1 MAKRLP
7 ASKVQKFSQAQL
19 NRYLA
24 NPRLR
29 AKLPTRFLPADMQ
42 ATRKKNS
49 ENKAKAALDAMEV
62 VPDSGLTFGKLK
74 NMMAYQ
80 EGLQY
85 RDTDSEMAR
94 QRTQL
99 ATNQERDNQWF
110 GRYQQSIRD
119 AQGRIDEQNRTFNT
133 ANVGQIDAQ
142 RQASNAQDQAQAD
155 ALSKRASELGL
166 GGPDAGAAYK
176 MAADQAANSREAV
189 LRSQALAAQ
198 ERARSA
204 STMMGA
210 NEAGAGAQQA
220 DAMARYLSANVDLN
234 RKTNDLNKNKA
245 DFRQRILDQAIA
257 NAQSQVVE
265 KATVEAALQRTLSAN
280 SLAKSK
286 LNLDAKQKDRMYQ
299 LALQELGIKQQDA
312 NTRASKASSSG
323 GGGGSKSKRPRASA
337 SDIQDFSLR
346 LDTLVGKVRDKK
358 KQGWSHG
365 KVRQRYLR
373 DGQYEPLVIDI
384 INDLVYRGKV
394 SATNRRRLRAQGY
407 KMSDFPRLK

>member
-29 AKLPTRFLPADMQ
+29 AQLPTRFLPAEMQ
-42 ATRKKNS
+42 ATRKKNT
-49 ENKAKAALDAMEV
+49 ENKAKAALDAMEI
-62 VPDSGLTFGKLK
+62 VPDSGMTLGKLK
-74 NMMAYQ
+74 NMMAYE

-85 RDTDSEMAR
+85 RDTDAEMAR

-99 ATNQERDNQWF
+99 QANQERDTQWF
-110 GRYQQSIRD
+110 GRYQQGIRD
-119 AQGRIDEQNRTFNT
+119 AQARIDEQNRTFNT

-142 RQASNAQDQAQAD
+142 RQASNSQDQAQAD
-155 ALSKRASELGL
+155 ALSKRASDLGL

-176 MAADQAANSREAV
+176 TAADQAANSREAV

-220 DAMARYLSANVDLN
+220 DALARYLSANVDLN
-234 RKTNDLNKNKA
+234 RKSNDLNKNA
-245 DFRQRILDQAIA
+245 
-257 NAQSQVVE
+257 
-265 KATVEAALQRTLSAN
+265 
-280 SLAKSK
+280 LAKSK
-286 LNLDAKQKDRMYQ
+286 LSQDAKQKDRMYQ

-312 NTRASKASSSG
+312 NTRASKAANG
-323 GGGGSKSKRPRASA
+323 GGGGSNKSKRPRASA